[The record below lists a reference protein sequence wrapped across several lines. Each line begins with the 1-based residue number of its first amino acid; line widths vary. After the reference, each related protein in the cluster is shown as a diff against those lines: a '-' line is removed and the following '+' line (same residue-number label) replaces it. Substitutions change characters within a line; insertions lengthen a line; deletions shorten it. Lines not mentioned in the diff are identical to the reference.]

1 MPHWLRLALM
11 LLLWL
16 NGKCNSVI
24 FSLYRGKCTLSGKN
38 KGRILKA
45 ARVSAILYHH
55 CQVNKKI
62 DHSRLFFLATSPLS
76 LGIFRFPVL
85 VQTDYH
91 HSACY
96 MAVVILL
103 SVTVRGILFDSTH
116 NGSLVF
122 WILFSSMFFMKHI
135 TQWFLEKRKFRKIL
149 YI

>member
-1 MPHWLRLALM
+1 MVLRWLLQLQVSHIYQRQEGEYFSFLFLLLSLFKIYKGGETCLKSKSRLLLMPHWLRLALM

-85 VQTDYH
+85 V
-91 HSACY
+91 
-96 MAVVILL
+96 
-103 SVTVRGILFDSTH
+103 
-116 NGSLVF
+116 
-122 WILFSSMFFMKHI
+122 
-135 TQWFLEKRKFRKIL
+135 
-149 YI
+149 